1 MTKYLFLKFARMT
14 DNKAQYREIANSGI
28 DIRLLQ
34 LLSTRY
40 V

>member
-1 MTKYLFLKFARMT
+1 MTKYLFLKFAHTTALNPQRR
-14 DNKAQYREIANSGI
+14 DLSNSGI

-34 LLSTRY
+34 LMTARY

>member
-14 DNKAQYREIANSGI
+14 DNQAQRREIDNSGI